1 MEDKFSGRWVKET
14 VDKVNQDLVRIA
26 IHLSKDDSAA

>member
-1 MEDKFSGRWVKET
+1 MEDNFSGRWVKET
-14 VDKVNQDLVRIA
+14 IDKVNQDLVRIT